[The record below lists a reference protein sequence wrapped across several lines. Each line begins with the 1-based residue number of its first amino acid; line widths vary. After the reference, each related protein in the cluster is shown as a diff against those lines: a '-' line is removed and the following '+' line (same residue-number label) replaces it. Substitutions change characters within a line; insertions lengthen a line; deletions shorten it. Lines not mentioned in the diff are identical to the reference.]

1 MPRDT
6 RNIGL
11 AFLLSII
18 LVTSVAIAANLLFAS
33 PKVTSA
39 ACYQSYSLACVF

>member
-11 AFLLSII
+11 AFLLSIL
-18 LVTSVAIAANLLFAS
+18 LVAGVAMAGNLLFS
-33 PKVTSA
+33 PTEIAA
-39 ACYQSYSLACVF
+39 ACQQHYTVACLI